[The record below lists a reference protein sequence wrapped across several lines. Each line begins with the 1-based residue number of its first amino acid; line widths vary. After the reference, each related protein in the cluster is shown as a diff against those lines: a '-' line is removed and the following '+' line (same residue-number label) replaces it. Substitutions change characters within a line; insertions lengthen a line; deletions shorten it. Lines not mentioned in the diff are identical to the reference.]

1 MPPGSSKLP
10 ADDRSRGQGCLN
22 REVRMGRWRGRVGVA
37 STMAL
42 VLGSMA
48 WLLPARAS
56 AWTWA
61 PSMGASAHRPNAVE
75 SARTSALARVAVR
88 TAASRPGASPTAV
101 TSVPDGA
108 NGQYVAWSDYRDG
121 QSDIYLTRITNNGAL
136 ASGWPATGVPV
147 CTAPGRQEQ
156 AALFSDGANG
166 VILGW
171 NDYRSNELTADAY
184 AQRVN
189 SAGVP
194 LWTANG
200 VKVLAGTL
208 IENDIVGAPDGT
220 GGVFVAWDHSN
231 GSDLDIYAAR
241 YDATGALATGWNASG
256 NAVVTAPQN
265 QTHLA
270 LAAGAAGSAILSWV
284 DDRNSPAP
292 SNVYAQR
299 LSAAGVAQWT
309 PNGVQLDGGT
319 GFPQTTFM
327 VADGSGG
334 SIVVWND
341 AFGVLAQRVDPAGV
355 PQWTAGGVTM
365 LGPGSSISMVAPDGL
380 GGAFAAG
387 MGFSGIAAQ
396 RVNGAGATVW
406 GATGTAVSSQ
416 FAFQFDMVADGS
428 GGGYFAWETINGTT
442 GLTDIS
448 AQRLGPGG
456 APAWGAN
463 GVSVTAAPGN
473 QSQPVAEPD
482 GAGGLTVVWV
492 DGRSLSSDLYTQRLD
507 GFGAPLLAADGVPV
521 IVDPGVQAGSFT
533 IADGSGGAILV
544 WGEKRTGGYGIRARH
559 FASNGSPTGASV
571 PVTSLTGFLIAE
583 AAVPDGAGGVL
594 VSWTRWTTDFTT
606 WVQHLDGSL
615 APQWT
620 ASGVMLSPATGFNF
634 GSSIIPDGS
643 GGAIA
648 QWSQESGSPD
658 VYAQRLSA
666 AGAPQWGAGGVAL
679 GVGGSAS
686 SAAMVPSS
694 GGGAILAFATSTV
707 PGGVFAQ
714 RFDGSGGPQ
723 WGASPAQILDHPSA
737 NTNPPAVHAVSDGA
751 GGVIVL
757 AKYDSLDAT
766 NTPTANMLQAQR
778 VNAAGTAQWGA
789 DGAVVCGVGALATD
803 EHLLSDGAGG
813 AVAAW
818 SDARSALYDI
828 RAQRVGGAG
837 AALWTANGV
846 LVCGAAHSQ
855 LLSDLVSDGSGG
867 AVLAWSDERSGV
879 NDVYA
884 QRVNSSGAAQWTADG
899 VTVCDA
905 SGGQYVASAAGD
917 GAGATILSWT
927 DDRAGGTRYIY
938 TQRLTAGGVAAWT
951 GNGVVP
957 ALRSLVSA
965 VATPQSVRLVWYSPD
980 RITATVYRQTT
991 STDWAAIGTVTS
1003 DAEGVMVWEDRTVT
1017 PGDHVGYR
1025 LGVGPVGNQ
1034 AWFGEA
1040 WVDVPGSLALALEGT
1055 LPNPAG
1061 RDFTVAFTLPVASP
1075 ATLELFDIAGR
1086 SVFARTLDG
1095 LPPGRHVLAL
1105 GQAPASGLYFLR
1117 LRQGTQEVSLRA
1129 VVAR

>member
-1 MPPGSSKLP
+1 
-10 ADDRSRGQGCLN
+10 
-22 REVRMGRWRGRVGVA
+22 
-37 STMAL
+37 MAL

-48 WLLPARAS
+48 WLLPAKAS

-75 SARTSALARVAVR
+75 SARTNALARAAVR
-88 TAASRPGASPTAV
+88 TATNRPGASPTAV

-108 NGQYVAWSDYRDG
+108 NGQYVAWADSRDG
-121 QSDIYLTRITNNGAL
+121 ESDLYLTRITNNGAL
-136 ASGWPATGVPV
+136 ASGWPATGVAV
-147 CTAPGRQEQ
+147 CTAPGRQIE
-156 AALFSDGANG
+156 AALFPDGANG
-166 VILGW
+166 VLIGW
-171 NDYRSNELTADAY
+171 EDFRSSELTADAY

-189 SAGVP
+189 SAGVVQ
-194 LWTANG
+194 WTANG
-200 VKVLAGTL
+200 VKVLDGAL
-208 IENDIVGAPDGT
+208 VENNVTGAPDGT
-220 GGVFVAWDHSN
+220 GGVLVAWDHSN
-231 GSDLDIYAAR
+231 GADLDLYAVR
-241 YDATGALATGWNASG
+241 YDGTGALATGWSASG
-256 NAVVTAPQN
+256 NAVVTAAQD
-265 QTHLA
+265 QTDLT
-270 LAAGAAGSAILSWV
+270 LAAGAAGSAIVAWV
-284 DDRNSPAP
+284 DRRNSPAP
-292 SNVYAQR
+292 ANVFAQR
-299 LSAAGVAQWT
+299 LSGAGVAQWT
-309 PNGVQLDGGT
+309 PNGIQLDGGI
-319 GFPQTTFM
+319 GFPQATFM
-327 VADGSGG
+327 VPDGAGG
-334 SIVVWND
+334 SIVIWND
-341 AFGVLAQRVDPAGV
+341 AFGVLAQRMDAAGV

-365 LGPGSSISMVAPDGL
+365 LGPGSSVSMVGADGL
-380 GGAFAAG
+380 GGAMAAG
-387 MGFSGIAAQ
+387 GGFSGILAQ
-396 RVNGAGATVW
+396 RVNGAGADMW
-406 GATGTAVSSQ
+406 GPSGSAVSNSLGLE
-416 FAFQFDMVADGS
+416 FDMVPDGS
-428 GGGYFAWETINGTT
+428 GGAYFAWDAFNLATSE
-442 GLTDIS
+442 TDIG
-448 AQRLGPGG
+448 AQRIGPGG

-463 GVSVTAAPGN
+463 GVSVSAAAGN
-473 QSQPVAEPD
+473 QMNPVAEPD
-482 GAGGLTVVWV
+482 GAGGLTVVWN
-492 DGRSLSSDLYTQRLD
+492 DLRSLTFGLYAQRLD
-507 GFGAPLLAADGVPV
+507 GTGAPLLATDGVPV
-521 IVDPGVQAGSFT
+521 ILDPGVQSNSWT
-533 IADGSGGAILV
+533 IADGAGGCILL
-544 WGEKRTGGYGIRARH
+544 WNEKLASGYGIRTRH
-559 FASNGSPTGASV
+559 FASNGSPTGASTA
-571 PVTSLTGFLIAE
+571 VTSQTGSQIVDS
-583 AAVPDGAGGVL
+583 AVPDGAGGAF
-594 VSWTRWTTDFTT
+594 VSWTRWTGTDYTA
-606 WVQHLDGSL
+606 WAQHLDASL

-620 ASGVMLSPATGFNF
+620 AGGLLLSPATGFNF

-648 QWSQESGSPD
+648 AWSQQSGTAD
-658 VYAQRLSA
+658 VYVQHLNA
-666 AGAPQWGAGGVAL
+666 AGAPQWTAGGVGMAA
-679 GVGGSAS
+679 GGPSTS
-686 SAAMVPSS
+686 THLVPSS
-694 GGGAILAFATSTV
+694 GGGVIVVFDEPAT

-714 RFDGSGGPQ
+714 RLDGSGTAQ
-723 WGASPAQILDHPSA
+723 WGANPPQVLDHAGA
-737 NTNPPAVHAVSDGA
+737 NSTVPHAVTDGA
-751 GGVIVL
+751 GGAIVL
-757 AKYDSLDAT
+757 ANYDSLDAS
-766 NTPTANMLQAQR
+766 NKVVANMLQAQR
-778 VNAAGTAQWGA
+778 VNAAGVSQWGA
-789 DGAVVCGVGALATD
+789 SGAVVCGVGALASV
-803 EHLLSDGAGG
+803 ENLISDGAGG
-813 AVAAW
+813 AIVAW
-818 SDARSALYDI
+818 SDARSGLYDI
-828 RAQRVGGAG
+828 RAQRLDGTG
-837 AALWTANGV
+837 AAQWTQNGV
-846 LVCGAAHSQ
+846 LLCGAANNQ
-855 LLSDLVSDGSGG
+855 LVSDLISDGSGG

-899 VTVCDA
+899 VAVCDA

-927 DDRAGGTRYIY
+927 DDRAVGTRYIY

-965 VATPQSVRLVWYSPD
+965 LATPQSVRLVWYSPD